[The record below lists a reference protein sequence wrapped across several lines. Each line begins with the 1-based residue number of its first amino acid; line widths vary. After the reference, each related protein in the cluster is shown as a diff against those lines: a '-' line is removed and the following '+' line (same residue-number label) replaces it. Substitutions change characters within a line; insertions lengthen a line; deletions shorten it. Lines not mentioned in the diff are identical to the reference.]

1 MRRAEQRRDA
11 EPGAPG
17 PGRGVSFA
25 ARVGIGPDGSL
36 KLSSHAPSPSPHP
49 LPLPSQGLALAWVV
63 LAKSLQAP
71 SLAFSWRR
79 KNRGTQESGAR
90 VTQKEELGV
99 GA

>member
-36 KLSSHAPSPSPHP
+36 KLSSHAPLRRHTHFHFPARDWLWRGLCWPSPSKPP
-49 LPLPSQGLALAWVV
+49 VSPSLGAEKTEEPKSLAQGLPRK
-63 LAKSLQAP
+63 KS
-71 SLAFSWRR
+71 W
-79 KNRGTQESGAR
+79 G
-90 VTQKEELGV
+90 
-99 GA
+99 